1 MIYTF
6 IIHIYSLIIELIAPF
21 HRKARMMRLGQWK
34 TNSTLREKIDRN
46 ARYIWFH
53 ASSLGEFE
61 QGRPLMEKIKQRH
74 PEYKILLTFF
84 SPSGYEVR
92 KNYSG
97 ADVICYLPFDTPYRV
112 KKFLNLS
119 NPAIAI
125 FIKYEFWGNY
135 LKELKKRGIPVYVV
149 SAIFRPEQLFFKWYG
164 YSYRKLLHL
173 FTQLFVQDKNS
184 MELLSHFGIK
194 NVTVTGDTR
203 FDRVLDVFH
212 LSHPIEIVEN
222 FLKENRKENDIVVVT
237 GSSWPQD
244 EEILLD
250 YINTHPNI
258 KLIIAPHEIHRE
270 HLMYIQSRLSRPA
283 IRLSEIATNSISKK
297 DCLIIDGFGLLS
309 SIYRY
314 ADITYVGGGFG
325 AGVHNTLEAAVYG
338 LPVIFGPNY
347 YKFKEIKELIA
358 IGGGFPINNSTS
370 FSETM
375 DTLVNDKGKRLA
387 AGEKAGIFVKNNAG
401 ATEKI
406 LDIIFRNC
414 AGI

>member
-1 MIYTF
+1 
-6 IIHIYSLIIELIAPF
+6 
-21 HRKARMMRLGQWK
+21 
-34 TNSTLREKIDRN
+34 
-46 ARYIWFH
+46 
-53 ASSLGEFE
+53 
-61 QGRPLMEKIKQRH
+61 
-74 PEYKILLTFF
+74 
-84 SPSGYEVR
+84 
-92 KNYSG
+92 
-97 ADVICYLPFDTPYRV
+97 
-112 KKFLNLS
+112 
-119 NPAIAI
+119 
-125 FIKYEFWGNY
+125 
-135 LKELKKRGIPVYVV
+135 
-149 SAIFRPEQLFFKWYG
+149 
-164 YSYRKLLHL
+164 
-173 FTQLFVQDKNS
+173 
-184 MELLSHFGIK
+184 
-194 NVTVTGDTR
+194 
-203 FDRVLDVFH
+203 
-212 LSHPIEIVEN
+212 
-222 FLKENRKENDIVVVT
+222 
-237 GSSWPQD
+237 
-244 EEILLD
+244 
-250 YINTHPNI
+250 
-258 KLIIAPHEIHRE
+258 
-270 HLMYIQSRLSRPA
+270 MYIQSRLSRPA

>member
-1 MIYTF
+1 
-6 IIHIYSLIIELIAPF
+6 
-21 HRKARMMRLGQWK
+21 
-34 TNSTLREKIDRN
+34 
-46 ARYIWFH
+46 
-53 ASSLGEFE
+53 
-61 QGRPLMEKIKQRH
+61 
-74 PEYKILLTFF
+74 
-84 SPSGYEVR
+84 
-92 KNYSG
+92 
-97 ADVICYLPFDTPYRV
+97 
-112 KKFLNLS
+112 
-119 NPAIAI
+119 
-125 FIKYEFWGNY
+125 
-135 LKELKKRGIPVYVV
+135 
-149 SAIFRPEQLFFKWYG
+149 
-164 YSYRKLLHL
+164 
-173 FTQLFVQDKNS
+173 

-222 FLKENRKENDIVVVT
+222 FLKENRKENDIVVVA